1 MGESLLTPLLIEGV
15 ILRLMEI
22 QMKIEYKKNPHGR
35 YALYR
40 KPNSEVWR
48 ESASITNDQIIG
60 DEYARTDDHEE
71 IPESIPT

>member
-1 MGESLLTPLLIEGV
+1 
-15 ILRLMEI
+15 
-22 QMKIEYKKNPHGR
+22 MKIEYKKNPHGR